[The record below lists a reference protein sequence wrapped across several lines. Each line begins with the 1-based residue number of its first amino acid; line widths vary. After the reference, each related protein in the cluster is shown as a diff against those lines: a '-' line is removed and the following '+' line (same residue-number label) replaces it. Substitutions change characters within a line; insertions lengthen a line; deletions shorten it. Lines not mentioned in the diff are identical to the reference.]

1 MLGLS
6 TFISSTLMW
15 HLFQNALLQSVDEA
29 VEPEKRAKVLEVKGS
44 SFLGGNKTILIL
56 PSGK

>member
-1 MLGLS
+1 
-6 TFISSTLMW
+6 MW

-44 SFLGGNKTILIL
+44 GFLGGNKTILIL